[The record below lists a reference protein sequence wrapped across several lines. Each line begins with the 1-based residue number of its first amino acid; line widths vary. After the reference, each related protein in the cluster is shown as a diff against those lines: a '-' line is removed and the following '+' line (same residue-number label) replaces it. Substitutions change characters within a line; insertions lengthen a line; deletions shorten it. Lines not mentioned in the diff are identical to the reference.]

1 MKKISINSNFLV
13 YDSIDDL
20 PSQAVKLFESAK
32 KIRKTAY
39 SKYSNFSVGV
49 SVLMDNG
56 EVISGTNQENAAYP
70 SGMCAERTALFYAN
84 SKYPNSNIICLAI
97 VAGSN
102 SKINKTPIAPCG
114 GCRQVIS
121 ELETKQKSPI
131 GMYFMGEE
139 GKVVFTESIEN
150 LLPFQFD
157 SSFL

>member
-1 MKKISINSNFLV
+1 MKKISINSNFKIF
-13 YDSIDDL
+13 DAIDDL
-20 PSQAVKLFESAK
+20 PSHAIKLFKSAK

-56 EVISGTNQENAAYP
+56 EIICGNNQENAAYP

-84 SKYPNSNIICLAI
+84 SKYPNYTIIALAI

-121 ELETKQKSPI
+121 EFETKQNSAI
-131 GMYFMGEE
+131 ELYFMGEE
-139 GKVVFTESIEN
+139 GKIVFTESIEN
-150 LLPFQFD
+150 LLPFRFD

>member
-20 PSQAVKLFESAK
+20 PNQAVKLFESAK
-32 KIRKTAY
+32 KIRKSAY

-49 SVLMDNG
+49 AVLLDNG
-56 EVISGTNQENAAYP
+56 EVISGNNQENAAYP

-84 SKYPNSNIICLAI
+84 SKYPNATVICLAI

-121 ELETKQKSPI
+121 EFETKQNSAI
-131 GMYFMGEE
+131 GIYFMGEE

>member
-1 MKKISINSNFLV
+1 MKKVSINSNFSV
-13 YDSIDDL
+13 FDTIDDL
-20 PSQAVKLFESAK
+20 PVQAKTLFESAK

-49 SVLMDNG
+49 AVLLDNG
-56 EVISGTNQENAAYP
+56 EIISGTNQENAAYP

-84 SKYPNSNIICLAI
+84 SKYPDSTIVCLAI

-102 SKINKTPIAPCG
+102 AKINETPIAPCG

-121 ELETKQKSPI
+121 EFESKQSSPI
-131 GMYFMGEE
+131 GMYFMGEI
-139 GKVVFTESIEN
+139 GKIVFTESIEN
-150 LLPFQFD
+150 LLPFRFD

>member
-1 MKKISINSNFLV
+1 
-13 YDSIDDL
+13 
-20 PSQAVKLFESAK
+20 
-32 KIRKTAY
+32 
-39 SKYSNFSVGV
+39 
-49 SVLMDNG
+49 MDNG
-56 EVISGTNQENAAYP
+56 EVISGNNQENAAYP
-70 SGMCAERTALFYAN
+70 SGICAERTALFYAN

-102 SKINKTPIAPCG
+102 SKVNETPIAPCG

-121 ELETKQKSPI
+121 ELETKQDSPI
-131 GMYFMGEE
+131 GMYFMGEK

>member
-1 MKKISINSNFLV
+1 
-13 YDSIDDL
+13 
-20 PSQAVKLFESAK
+20 
-32 KIRKTAY
+32 
-39 SKYSNFSVGV
+39 
-49 SVLMDNG
+49 
-56 EVISGTNQENAAYP
+56 
-70 SGMCAERTALFYAN
+70 MCAERTALFYAN
-84 SKYPNSNIICLAI
+84 SKYPNATIICLAI

-121 ELETKQKSPI
+121 EFETKQNSAI
-131 GMYFMGEE
+131 GIYFMGEE

>member
-1 MKKISINSNFLV
+1 MKKISINSNFSV
-13 YDSIDDL
+13 FDSIDDL
-20 PSQAVKLFESAK
+20 PIQVVQLFESAK
-32 KIRKTAY
+32 KIRKIAY

-49 SVLMDNG
+49 AVLLDNG
-56 EVISGTNQENAAYP
+56 EVICGNNQENAAYP

-84 SKYPNSNIICLAI
+84 SQYPDSTINCLAI

-121 ELETKQKSPI
+121 ELETKQNSPI
-131 GMYFMGEE
+131 GIYFMGEE